1 VTTENSKDA
10 ELEEERNKFAAAQVV
25 AFMRVIE
32 ERFDLDEKRVKTLAQ
47 RAATNGK
54 VYLTYSALVG
64 ILFSVVVYLYVRDT
78 TRDDERFKAIEYR
91 LGQISDRQIDVRE
104 RLRVLEE
111 TRKSAR

>member
-1 VTTENSKDA
+1 VNSEKSRDA
-10 ELEEERNKFAAAQVV
+10 ELEEERNKFAAAQVA

-78 TRDDERFKAIEYR
+78 TRDDERFKAVENK
-91 LGQISDRQIDVRE
+91 LEQVANRQIDVRE

-111 TRKSAR
+111 TQKR